1 MDTFIELN
9 CDLCH
14 FKLTPYGS
22 KVLKD
27 GIICLQEKNII
38 IDMINEF
45 RKSI

>member
-9 CDLCH
+9 CDLFH

-27 GIICLQEKNII
+27 GNLRLSLSKKMQNK
-38 IDMINEF
+38 
-45 RKSI
+45 